1 MARQVNRRSQY
12 VSDKIRDDPSGM
24 KIGVVRAL
32 EILDFKRGTP
42 ENLEDFR
49 VVEYRKKSQE
59 LDFDYYVGF

>member
-1 MARQVNRRSQY
+1 MNRRSQY

-24 KIGVVRAL
+24 EIGVVRAL

-49 VVEYRKKSQE
+49 AVGHREKSEE
-59 LDFDYYVGF
+59 LDFD